1 MARCNNG
8 VLLNKIGMKTLT
20 DQTEIDIRVRRDLP
34 DCKRMSAK
42 NYSAISGAYTWNQFR
57 KPVNRFECMRRGC
70 IISGLLMMAA
80 ANETVTYHARY
91 DAVEFSGGV
100 ITLYVY
106 PDSAATYPITLTVNI
121 SDASTFTN
129 ADSYEVTL
137 TEAMVTD
144 DGFIPVVVDLSE
156 TPTDIGDG
164 WTATSA
170 GAYIQLS
177 ADKIVG
183 YSSIAI
189 FDALEDFELL
199 DVVKVTCLTTAGGA
213 SSLEMIEE
221 ACNESRYNDK
231 VTQIP
236 FEMTGTKVTPNYW
249 KLNPMAGKGENTKG
263 FVMTG
268 VQKTVESHTIGSTS
282 YGRIVLADAQ
292 QDVCGMFAIQIA
304 DDCNVTDAGMTQLSI
319 PTPVA
324 LSERQFIVVPN
335 TDGTTDILFNSAL
348 VGTDML
354 ISYPQEVDVEEIR
367 VNPDMLGDT
376 HMSIVWVKYQSDQ
389 VKIVDI
395 FDNVFLTS
403 FPNTITNETAEFAF
417 TFVVARDQNGDFY
430 REQRIYA

>member
-70 IISGLLMMAA
+70 INSGLLMMAA

-129 ADSYEVTL
+129 ADSYEFTL

-177 ADKIVG
+177 ADKVVG

-268 VQKTVESHTIGSTS
+268 VQKTVESYTIGSTS

>member
-70 IISGLLMMAA
+70 INSGLLMMAA

-236 FEMTGTKVTPNYW
+236 FEMTGTKITPNYW

>member
-70 IISGLLMMAA
+70 INSGLLMMAA

-121 SDASTFTN
+121 SDTSTFTN

-189 FDALEDFELL
+189 FDAL
-199 DVVKVTCLTTAGGA
+199 
-213 SSLEMIEE
+213 
-221 ACNESRYNDK
+221 
-231 VTQIP
+231 
-236 FEMTGTKVTPNYW
+236 
-249 KLNPMAGKGENTKG
+249 
-263 FVMTG
+263 
-268 VQKTVESHTIGSTS
+268 
-282 YGRIVLADAQ
+282 
-292 QDVCGMFAIQIA
+292 
-304 DDCNVTDAGMTQLSI
+304 
-319 PTPVA
+319 
-324 LSERQFIVVPN
+324 
-335 TDGTTDILFNSAL
+335 
-348 VGTDML
+348 
-354 ISYPQEVDVEEIR
+354 
-367 VNPDMLGDT
+367 
-376 HMSIVWVKYQSDQ
+376 
-389 VKIVDI
+389 
-395 FDNVFLTS
+395 
-403 FPNTITNETAEFAF
+403 
-417 TFVVARDQNGDFY
+417 
-430 REQRIYA
+430 

>member
-70 IISGLLMMAA
+70 INSGLLMMAA